1 MSKQSSFLQTLLAQ
15 SGQRQPVEYDPSE
28 EQLNPAVGA
37 GGQFDVTVQE
47 VPENNLERLSRSLR
61 QLPTVAGQAVNVVQ
75 NEAAERVATM
85 SDAEIEKELGADKKT
100 LNILGYDKAFQREMV
115 KNWFIKNEASI
126 AKRFEDLAS
135 DPSQFHSDAHFNQ
148 VLEQEKQTFFGELEQ
163 QFGQN
168 PRRVEAY
175 QVIGNEML
183 RKLTPSVSGQYVQN
197 KLDATKDFMATS
209 FADQINNGQDTNIAL
224 RGLHGQLKA
233 LNIEPKQVSALL
245 LDNVVASA
253 TQHMNRGSLVRAL
266 DIVDKGRDFEVFK
279 GAKLGSGKNLT
290 RLANLRRQI
299 LDAVDSGTAT
309 SNATARRR
317 GTEMFTSEAIKMLTR
332 SPEDFNALQTDPT
345 TRQPLVDLVQ
355 HFVPGASDEE
365 LNSIVDAVSK
375 TQANSR
381 ALELHKQIQRLIYS
395 KGADANKW
403 LWAEVGG
410 TLMEKASDLQREPV
424 TNYRNLNADEI
435 SILTKKAVN
444 YSEANKNKDA
454 ADFMAENGFRGADP
468 PEGVQQIFD
477 KRDEL
482 NFLSNVR
489 FTHLDSDVETQTDPT
504 TFEKLAK
511 EKFAELEPGDAPE
524 GRLSDDA
531 LEKQLPTE
539 NELASMYEDFVKTMN
554 EYARVF
560 KDHPAA
566 ERKKELEEFALQL
579 RNDLVDEKVLLRQA
593 VLNSEELRGPVIPGK
608 PGDIV
613 EGDYGFLKGWLGMGD
628 DSGDIGSLQEARNL
642 EQALD
647 FLWFDKK
654 VSKEDRGDYTLLGKD
669 QRMKLNEKLSADEQA
684 SLFAALSE
692 QMEDARKDD
701 KSEVISYLALAYG
714 YPTYMVEA
722 ARDLRDAGIATANV
736 RLFKD
741 RKQLNDI
748 TNLWRG
754 AIEAFEADGL
764 NAPAESTEDLKEAFE
779 FGIHNKAALES
790 FKNAQINQLNR
801 HPLTK

>member
-1 MSKQSSFLQTLLAQ
+1 
-15 SGQRQPVEYDPSE
+15 
-28 EQLNPAVGA
+28 
-37 GGQFDVTVQE
+37 
-47 VPENNLERLSRSLR
+47 
-61 QLPTVAGQAVNVVQ
+61 
-75 NEAAERVATM
+75 
-85 SDAEIEKELGADKKT
+85 
-100 LNILGYDKAFQREMV
+100 
-115 KNWFIKNEASI
+115 
-126 AKRFEDLAS
+126 
-135 DPSQFHSDAHFNQ
+135 
-148 VLEQEKQTFFGELEQ
+148 
-163 QFGQN
+163 
-168 PRRVEAY
+168 
-175 QVIGNEML
+175 
-183 RKLTPSVSGQYVQN
+183 GQYVQN

-444 YSEANKNKDA
+444 YSEANTNKYA
-454 ADFMAENGFRGADP
+454 PDFMAENGFRGADP

-482 NFLSNVR
+482 NF
-489 FTHLDSDVETQTDPT
+489 
-504 TFEKLAK
+504 
-511 EKFAELEPGDAPE
+511 
-524 GRLSDDA
+524 
-531 LEKQLPTE
+531 
-539 NELASMYEDFVKTMN
+539 
-554 EYARVF
+554 
-560 KDHPAA
+560 
-566 ERKKELEEFALQL
+566 
-579 RNDLVDEKVLLRQA
+579 
-593 VLNSEELRGPVIPGK
+593 
-608 PGDIV
+608 
-613 EGDYGFLKGWLGMGD
+613 
-628 DSGDIGSLQEARNL
+628 
-642 EQALD
+642 
-647 FLWFDKK
+647 
-654 VSKEDRGDYTLLGKD
+654 
-669 QRMKLNEKLSADEQA
+669 
-684 SLFAALSE
+684 
-692 QMEDARKDD
+692 
-701 KSEVISYLALAYG
+701 
-714 YPTYMVEA
+714 
-722 ARDLRDAGIATANV
+722 
-736 RLFKD
+736 
-741 RKQLNDI
+741 
-748 TNLWRG
+748 
-754 AIEAFEADGL
+754 
-764 NAPAESTEDLKEAFE
+764 
-779 FGIHNKAALES
+779 
-790 FKNAQINQLNR
+790 
-801 HPLTK
+801 